1 MLITSHYGFSQGFEN
16 FDRSVLDLGHSHNTT
31 TGKELTDNAIS
42 RLDGLNDPFFVWIH
56 YFDPHYRYLLHEDFT
71 LGFSSIDK
79 YDGEIFYTDYHIG
92 RLIDELKRRNL
103 YDDSI
108 IVITSDHGEE
118 FRDHGGRLHT
128 NSLYEELVHVPLIIK
143 VPCMRDG
150 VINGIV
156 AESDIMPTLLSLVG
170 LDVPDDVSGDIIPFN
185 KDGFEPV
192 SKKVYLETRRVA
204 NLRGLIDGRYK
215 IISNKR
221 NGQVQLY
228 DLVEDPL
235 EKKNIAKAKANIAN
249 SMSKNL
255 EDFYSNSFSKTLRG

>member
-1 MLITSHYGFSQGFEN
+1 
-16 FDRSVLDLGHSHNTT
+16 
-31 TGKELTDNAIS
+31 
-42 RLDGLNDPFFVWIH
+42 
-56 YFDPHYRYLLHEDFT
+56 
-71 LGFSSIDK
+71 
-79 YDGEIFYTDYHIG
+79 
-92 RLIDELKRRNL
+92 
-103 YDDSI
+103 
-108 IVITSDHGEE
+108 
-118 FRDHGGRLHT
+118 
-128 NSLYEELVHVPLIIK
+128 
-143 VPCMRDG
+143 
-150 VINGIV
+150 
-156 AESDIMPTLLSLVG
+156 
-170 LDVPDDVSGDIIPFN
+170 VPDDVSGDIIPFN

-255 EDFYSNSFSKTLRG
+255 EDFYSNSFSKTLSKTLSKEVIRKLKDLGYLT